1 VRMHD
6 AWKTCCDFEV
16 SFDQF
21 GAVYHQIS
29 CALYLMQSLCLQT
42 SMMLAKPNCMHEV
55 FFDQFTAV
63 YHQISCAPYM
73 RQSLRLLGS
82 MMTAKPSCIHEVY
95 CDQFLA
101 VSDCQISCAWCLD
114 IT

>member
-1 VRMHD
+1 MRMHD
-6 AWKTCCDFEV
+6 AWKPVAILRF

-42 SMMLAKPNCMHEV
+42 SMTLAKPNCIHEV
-55 FFDQFTAV
+55 FFDQFTAF
-63 YHQISCAPYM
+63 YHQISCVPYM
-73 RQSLRLLGS
+73 RQSLRLSGS
-82 MMTAKPSCIHEVY
+82 MMTAKPNCIHEVY

-101 VSDCQISCAWCLD
+101 VSDCQISCAQCLD
-114 IT
+114 MT